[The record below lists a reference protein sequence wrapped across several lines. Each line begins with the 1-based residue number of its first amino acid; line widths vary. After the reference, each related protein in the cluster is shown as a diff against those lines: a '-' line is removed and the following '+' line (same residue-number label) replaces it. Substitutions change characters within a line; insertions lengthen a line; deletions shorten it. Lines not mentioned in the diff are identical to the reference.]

1 MQAGRVRKEEEETGR
16 IRKVLSHKEREGN
29 NQTYIGNKIERQ
41 GGESCCLWCVRDSNE
56 ILEYDVA
63 VPTINEGDNEEEE
76 FVNLG
81 KGNKPYTLFY
91 TLLQKKFNVAGIP
104 RYYMKYFVILHENR
118 KKTRTILWSI
128 TNYFVYFLVSP
139 ATLHFLSNS
148 VYLKA

>member
-1 MQAGRVRKEEEETGR
+1 M
-16 IRKVLSHKEREGN
+16 
-29 NQTYIGNKIERQ
+29 
-41 GGESCCLWCVRDSNE
+41 
-56 ILEYDVA
+56 A

-118 KKTRTILWSI
+118 EKN
-128 TNYFVYFLVSP
+128 TNYFVEYHELFRVFSRKP
-139 ATLHFLSNS
+139 RYTSFPF
-148 VYLKA
+148 